1 MIAPMEEVER
11 LLEVVRRELNAAD
24 VRLELG
30 GKDPGEGAVWC
41 ALPSGFRLVALLSET
56 QEPRGEDE
64 RARLREKLVF
74 LARSFDAT
82 FDHVGPPLPRSTG
95 NPQHALDDALDVLA
109 DQTAAIAALVLDN
122 DSPIF
127 WGSSLEPRGN
137 EDLEAAAR
145 AAEALALASA
155 GGLDLAAILAGSSAA
170 PIPSELERPVMQ
182 IRAAAGVERDAE
194 EWHRRLTV
202 FAAATALREACR
214 GEGELGTRHAVHDED
229 LAYLAR
235 SFGGIYWL
243 LLAFEVSRFS
253 ELHAEAAM
261 IHTLPWI
268 ERLVLSLPPVDPQ
281 GGGGR
286 VLKLRRLRPV

>member
-1 MIAPMEEVER
+1 MDEVER
-11 LLEVVRRELNAAD
+11 LLEVVRKELGAD
-24 VRLELG
+24 DARLELG

-41 ALPSGFRLVALLSET
+41 ALPTGFRLVALLPEA
-56 QEPRGEDE
+56 EAPRPEE
-64 RARLREKLVF
+64 ELTRLREKLVF

-82 FDHVGPPLPRSTG
+82 FDRVSPPAPRPTG

-109 DQTAAIAALVLDN
+109 GQTSAIAALVVDN

-127 WGSSLEPRGN
+127 WGSSLSPRGE
-137 EDLEAAAR
+137 EDLAAAER
-145 AAEALALASA
+145 AAEALAVANA
-155 GGLDLAAILAGSSAA
+155 AGLDLAAILAGETDG
-170 PIPSELERPVMQ
+170 PVPSELERSVAQ
-182 IRAAAGVERDAE
+182 LRADAGDERGEA

-202 FAAATALREACR
+202 FAATTALREACR
-214 GEGELGTRHAVHDED
+214 GEGALGTRHAVHDDD

-243 LLAFEVSRFS
+243 LLAFEVSQFS

-261 IHTLPWI
+261 IHALPWI
-268 ERLVLSLPPVDPQ
+268 ERLVLSLPPIDPD

>member
-1 MIAPMEEVER
+1 MEEVTK
-11 LLEVVRRELNAAD
+11 LLEVIRKELGAAD
-24 VRLELG
+24 ARLELG

-41 ALPSGFRLVALLSET
+41 ALPSGFRLVVLLPS
-56 QEPRGEDE
+56 EDE
-64 RARLREKLVF
+64 APSNEELATLRERLVF

-82 FDHVGPPLPRSTG
+82 LDRVSPPAPRPTG

-109 DQTAAIAALVLDN
+109 GQTSALAALVVDN
-122 DSPIF
+122 DSPVF
-127 WGSSLEPRGN
+127 WGSSLEPRGD

-145 AAEALALASA
+145 AAEALAVASA
-155 GGLDLAAILAGSSAA
+155 GGLDLAAILAGTAEG
-170 PIPSELERPVMQ
+170 PVPTELERPVAH
-182 IRAAAGVERDAE
+182 IRADAGDERDAE

-202 FAAATALREACR
+202 FAATTALREACR
-214 GEGELGTRHAVHDED
+214 GEGELGTRHAVHDDD

-243 LLAFEVSRFS
+243 VLAFEVSRFS

-261 IHTLPWI
+261 IHALPWI
-268 ERLVLSLPPVDPQ
+268 ERLVLSLPPIDPK

>member
-1 MIAPMEEVER
+1 MEEVEK
-11 LLEVVRRELNAAD
+11 LLEVIRKELGAAD
-24 VRLELG
+24 ARLELG
-30 GKDPGEGAVWC
+30 GKDPGEGTVWC
-41 ALPSGFRLVALLSET
+41 ALPSGFRLVVLL
-56 QEPRGEDE
+56 PGDDE
-64 RARLREKLVF
+64 ERTDEELAALRERLVF

-82 FDHVGPPLPRSTG
+82 LDRVSPPAPRPTG

-109 DQTAAIAALVLDN
+109 GQTSALAALVVDN

-127 WGSSLEPRGN
+127 WGSSLSPRGD
-137 EDLEAAAR
+137 EDVGAAER
-145 AAEALALASA
+145 AAEALALANA
-155 GGLDLAAILAGSSAA
+155 AELDLAAMLAGTSDESV
-170 PIPSELERPVMQ
+170 PEELERPVTR
-182 IRAAAGVERDAE
+182 IREDAGDERDAD

-202 FAAATALREACR
+202 FAATAALREACR
-214 GEGELGTRHAVHDED
+214 SDEHGTRHAVHDDD

-261 IHTLPWI
+261 IHALPWI
-268 ERLVLSLPPVDPQ
+268 ERLVLSLPPIDPD

>member
-1 MIAPMEEVER
+1 MEEVER
-11 LLEVVRRELNAAD
+11 LLEVVCKELGAD
-24 VRLELG
+24 DARLELG
-30 GKDPGEGAVWC
+30 GKDPGEDAVWC
-41 ALPSGFRLVALLSET
+41 ALPTGFRLVAILPEAE
-56 QEPRGEDE
+56 EPRTDDE
-64 RARLREKLVF
+64 LTRLREKLVF

-82 FDHVGPPLPRSTG
+82 FDRVSPPAPRPAG

-109 DQTAAIAALVLDN
+109 GQTSALAALVVDN
-122 DSPIF
+122 DSPVF
-127 WGSSLEPRGN
+127 WGSSLEPRGD

-145 AAEALALASA
+145 AAEALAVASA
-155 GGLDLAAILAGSSAA
+155 GGLDLAAILAGTAEG
-170 PIPSELERPVMQ
+170 PVPTELERPVAH
-182 IRAAAGVERDAE
+182 IRADAGDERDAE

-202 FAAATALREACR
+202 FAATTALREACR
-214 GEGELGTRHAVHDED
+214 GEGELGTRHAVHDDD

-243 LLAFEVSRFS
+243 VLAFEVSRFS

-261 IHTLPWI
+261 IHALPWI
-268 ERLVLSLPPVDPQ
+268 ERLVLSLPPIDPK

>member
-1 MIAPMEEVER
+1 
-11 LLEVVRRELNAAD
+11 
-24 VRLELG
+24 
-30 GKDPGEGAVWC
+30 
-41 ALPSGFRLVALLSET
+41 VALLPET
-56 QEPRGEDE
+56 DAPRPEDE
-64 RARLREKLVF
+64 LTRLREKLVF

-82 FDHVGPPLPRSTG
+82 FDRVSPPAPRSTG

-109 DQTAAIAALVLDN
+109 GQTSAIAALVVDN
-122 DSPIF
+122 DSPVF
-127 WGSSLEPRGN
+127 WGSSLEPRGD

-155 GGLDLAAILAGSSAA
+155 AGLDLAAILAGTSSG
-170 PIPSELERPVMQ
+170 PIPSELERPVSQ
-182 IRAAAGVERDAE
+182 IRADAGDERDAE

-261 IHTLPWI
+261 IHALPWI
-268 ERLVLSLPPVDPQ
+268 ERLVLSLPPIDPQ